1 MTASSKTGLVDS
13 VDWRVTGLIVILLL
27 GGGFF
32 WRTKQSAPAN
42 SNPAAVAAKP
52 TPALPLARTQWLVG
66 KKLKSIEAY
75 NQASTPADQFKQ
87 FTEWSENRQFTA
99 SAFNALSGLMVDQL
113 IPDLWREAQQQSGNS
128 RLVTH
133 SAMAAVIQ
141 RNWPQHLLPEGHVVL
156 FPHHP
161 QLRRVVSEYR
171 QDYFR
176 DTGWHWKWIGQ
187 AINQGALGDLTEMDD
202 LDTYA
207 AEELSEFLSV
217 LAVAMMEWAGESQSD
232 DDPKLKT
239 DERVMRFTIANV
251 YDLAPDHAEVWE
263 GRPAIQYSALSR
275 QSVLDG
281 IIRPM
286 FKDITAQTGLDFVHS
301 IDPKLHQIRV
311 QFQIFTGFAGGGVSA
326 GDFNSDGLMDFYF
339 AGNQGGQLWRGAP
352 GGKFEKAPASTTLNH
367 DSETRA
373 GYFVDYDNDGD
384 LDLFVTH
391 VRAANHMYR
400 NDGGGRLVDVTEEAG
415 LGGGRNVTHE
425 AVWFD
430 YDRDG
435 LLDIYVANF
444 GLWPAGIKPDL
455 QRRNYSAPPNQ
466 LYHHRV
472 VDGRHV
478 FEEVAAELGVN
489 DKGWTH
495 CVGAWD
501 FDQDGWVDLM
511 SLNDFGQTMAYR
523 NVGGKKFVEETRTLH
538 LDTVHDAMNFSLL
551 DLNHSGQL
559 AVYISQIAKLTHR
572 VRYLKPTAE
581 TKVKFDSANN
591 LRTLVVNKLLQRVP
605 SGAFEDV
612 HGIYIEPAPLGWA
625 WGASVTD
632 YQNDGHLDMLIL
644 NGTETKKFGSSA
656 THELMEKHGN
666 QRNVFFLS
674 RKGYFYDVSPH
685 CELAF
690 TGNSRG
696 SAWVD
701 LDNDGDLDVIISNY
715 QGPARVFENL
725 QTTKHQWI
733 RFKLEGTRSN
743 RNAID
748 ARVEVRFG
756 GQKRFDQ
763 VVSGK
768 GFLSQNPM
776 ALHFGLGEA
785 KQVEKVIVTWPTGK
799 NTEHGPFAAGRLH
812 RITEPTDQ

>member
-1 MTASSKTGLVDS
+1 MTTSSKTGSVDS
-13 VDWRVTGLIVILLL
+13 SDWGVTGLIVVLLL

-32 WRTKQSAPAN
+32 WRTKQPAAANPDPAPAAAQ
-42 SNPAAVAAKP
+42 PA
-52 TPALPLARTQWLVG
+52 TALPLARTQWLVG

-75 NQASTPADQFKQ
+75 NQAITPTDQFKQ
-87 FTEWSENRQFTA
+87 FTEWSENRQFTGT
-99 SAFNALSGLMVDQL
+99 AFSALSGLMVDQL
-113 IPDLWREAQQQSGNS
+113 IPDLWREAQQQSGDS

-133 SAMAAVIQ
+133 SAMAAVIH

-156 FPHHP
+156 FPYHP
-161 QLRRVVSEYR
+161 ELRRVVSEYR

-176 DTGWHWKWIGQ
+176 DTGWHWNWIGQ
-187 AINQGALGDLTEMDD
+187 AIKQGALGDLTEMRD

-217 LAVAMMEWAGESQSD
+217 LAVAMMEWAGESLAGED
-232 DDPKLKT
+232 LKT
-239 DERVMRFTIANV
+239 VTDDRAMRATIAKV
-251 YDLAPDHAEVWE
+251 YRLAPDHAEKVRE
-263 GRPAIQYSALSR
+263 RPEVLYSALTR
-275 QSVLDG
+275 QTVLDG
-281 IIRPM
+281 ITRPM
-286 FKDITAQTGLDFVHS
+286 FKDITAQTGLDFVHVT
-301 IDPKLHQIRV
+301 DPKLHQLRI
-311 QFQIFTGFAGGGVSA
+311 QHKTNTGVAGGGVSA

-339 AGNQGGQLWRGAP
+339 AGNKGGELWKGAP
-352 GGKFEKAPASTTLNH
+352 GGKLVKAPATANLNH

-391 VRAANHMYR
+391 VRAANHLYR
-400 NDGGGRLVDVTEEAG
+400 NDGAGRLVDVTEETG

-435 LLDIYVANF
+435 LLDVYVANF
-444 GLWPAGIKPDL
+444 GLWPTGLKPNL

-478 FEEVAAELGVN
+478 FEEVAAKMGVN

-501 FDQDGWVDLM
+501 FDQDGWPDLM

-523 NVGGKKFVEETRTLH
+523 NHEGKKFVEETRTLH

-551 DLNHSGQL
+551 DLDHSGQL
-559 AVYISQIAKLTHR
+559 AVYISQISKLTHR
-572 VRYLKPTAE
+572 VRYVKPTAE
-581 TKVKFDSANN
+581 TTVKFDRANN
-591 LRTLVVNKLLQRVP
+591 LRTLVSNKLLRRTP
-605 SGAFEDV
+605 AGAFEDV

-625 WGASVTD
+625 WGASVAD
-632 YQNDGHLDMLIL
+632 YQNDGHLDMLVL
-644 NGTETKKFGSSA
+644 NGTETNNSDDNT

-696 SAWVD
+696 AAWVD
-701 LDNDGDLDVIISNY
+701 LDGDGDLDVIISNY

-725 QTTKHQWI
+725 QSAKHQWI

-756 GQKRFDQ
+756 DQKRFDQ

-776 ALHFGLGEA
+776 ALHFGLGA
-785 KQVEKVIVTWPTGK
+785 VKRVEKVIVTWPTGK
-799 NTEHGPFAAGRLH
+799 VTSHGPFVAGRLH
-812 RITEPTDQ
+812 LIKEPAGQ

>member
-1 MTASSKTGLVDS
+1 MGTGLV
-13 VDWRVTGLIVILLL
+13 VALLL
-27 GGGFF
+27 AGGFY
-32 WRTKQSAPAN
+32 WRANQPKAPAPAPAPDAD
-42 SNPAAVAAKP
+42 SKPAAV
-52 TPALPLARTQWLVG
+52 LPLSRTEMLAG
-66 KKLKSIEAY
+66 KKLKSIQAY
-75 NQASTPADQFKQ
+75 NQAITPADQFRQ
-87 FTEWSENRQFTA
+87 YTEWSGKRQFT
-99 SAFNALSGLMVDQL
+99 STAFNTLSGLMVDRL
-113 IPDLWREAQQQSGNS
+113 IPELWREAQQQSGAS

-133 SAMAAVIQ
+133 AAMSAVIH
-141 RNWPQHLLPEGHVVL
+141 RHWPQHLLPEGHVVL
-156 FPHHP
+156 FPNHP

-176 DTGWHWKWIGQ
+176 DTGWHWRWISQ
-187 AINQGALGDLTEMDD
+187 TIKEGALDNLEEMKD

-217 LAVAMMEWAGESQSD
+217 LAVAMIEWAGESLSDGDPKANSD
-232 DDPKLKT
+232 D
-239 DERVMRFTIANV
+239 RVMRSTIAKV
-251 YDLAPDHAEVWE
+251 YRLAPGHQEAGEQ
-263 GRPAIQYSALSR
+263 PAVLYSALTR
-275 QSVLDG
+275 QTVLNE
-281 IIRPM
+281 IARPM
-286 FKDITAQTGLDFVHS
+286 FRDITAQTGLDFVHAT
-301 IDPKLHQIRV
+301 DPKLHQLRIQHRTN
-311 QFQIFTGFAGGGVSA
+311 TGVAGGGVSA
-326 GDFNSDGLMDFYF
+326 GDFDSDGLTDFYF
-339 AGNQGGQLWRGAP
+339 AGNHGGQLWRGAP
-352 GGKFEKAPASTTLNH
+352 GGKLVKAAATANLNH

-391 VRAANHMYR
+391 VWAANHLYR
-400 NDGGGRLVDVTEEAG
+400 NDGGGRLVDVTEETG

-435 LLDIYVANF
+435 LLDVYVANF
-444 GLWPAGIKPDL
+444 GLWPTGLKPNL

-466 LYHHRV
+466 LYHHRLV
-472 VDGRHV
+472 EGRHV
-478 FEEVAAELGVN
+478 FEEVAAEMGVN

-501 FDQDGWVDLM
+501 FNQDGWMDLM

-523 NVGGKKFVEETRTLH
+523 NHGGKKFVEETRTLH

-551 DLNHSGQL
+551 DLDHSGQL

-572 VRYLKPTAE
+572 VRYLKPTAK
-581 TKVKFDSANN
+581 TTVNFNRANN
-591 LRTLVVNKLLQRVP
+591 LRTLVANKLLQRTS

-625 WGASVTD
+625 WGTSVVD
-632 YQNDGHLDMLIL
+632 YQNDGQLDMLVL
-644 NGTETKKFGSSA
+644 NGTETNQSGGT

-674 RKGYFYDVSPH
+674 RNGYFYDVSPD
-685 CELAF
+685 CELAYV
-690 TGNSRG
+690 GNSRG

-701 LDNDGDLDVIISNY
+701 LDQDGDLDVVISNY
-715 QGPARVFENL
+715 QEPARVFENL
-725 QTTKHQWI
+725 QANGNHWI
-733 RFKLEGTRSN
+733 RFKLEGTRGN

-748 ARVEVRFG
+748 ARVEVQFDD
-756 GQKRFDQ
+756 QKRFDQ

-776 ALHFGLGEA
+776 TLHFGLGA
-785 KQVEKVIVTWPTGK
+785 VKQVDQLIITWPTG
-799 NTEHGPFAAGRLH
+799 EISRHGPFAAGHLH
-812 RITEPTDQ
+812 LVKEPQAR